1 MEPSSRSNA
10 GAGILNDLSFKM
22 SLQIQAARSPAREL
36 LVACVVDLAAASAP
50 CIGGVIGGELSRVQR
65 LRRAVPVVVLL
76 HGDDDVYVNLLRR
89 RPAALLKGFGF

>member
-1 MEPSSRSNA
+1 M
-10 GAGILNDLSFKM
+10 NDISFKM

-76 HGDDDVYVNLLRR
+76 LHGDDDVYVNLLRR